1 MDFLIDRGTALA
13 LRGRDTWNYFC
24 RAYWKATSMVGW
36 PFFFIITV

>member
-24 RAYWKATSMVGW
+24 KATSMVGW